1 MQDFAVVE
9 LTYCCI
15 VGGEDRVMLLVREA
29 SSGGLVVVISQ
40 RRRPISGSFVDV
52 VEVSKALS
60 QREIVAKVTETR
72 ARLIPRPEAKGSSL
86 PRVPYFTH
94 EWLTYPSDTVKRCQ
108 LSQLIVK

>member
-1 MQDFAVVE
+1 M
-9 LTYCCI
+9 
-15 VGGEDRVMLLVREA
+15 
-29 SSGGLVVVISQ
+29 VVISQ

-60 QREIVAKVTETR
+60 QRETVAKVTETR
-72 ARLIPRPEAKGSSL
+72 ARLI

-108 LSQLIVK
+108 PSQLVVKGIGVDLTRSHPLLLQPRRTVAHDHPTVIPFAIT